1 MSSVRHFLLP
11 ALAAAAL
18 IPWIPSRA
26 AGRPDPKIISIKL
39 PDEIQWRKAEAADI
53 ATIQGDPSKP
63 GIYIQLIKWHPGHM
77 SRPHFHAEERY
88 IWVISG
94 TWWVGTGPHYDPAQT
109 YPVPAGSYVVDRP
122 GEIHWDGAKPETG
135 DCLLEIVGMG
145 PSKTTQAEQK

>member
-1 MSSVRHFLLP
+1 MPTLQRLILP
-11 ALAAAAL
+11 ALAVAAL
-18 IPWIPSRA
+18 LPVTASRA
-26 AGRPDPKIISIKL
+26 ADRPDPKLVTIKL
-39 PDEIQWRKAEAADI
+39 PDEIQWRKSEASDQ

-94 TWWVGTGPHYDPAQT
+94 TWWVGTGPHWDPNMT

-122 GEIHWDGAKPETG
+122 GEIHWDGAKAETG
-135 DCLLEIVGMG
+135 DCLLYIVGIG
-145 PSKTTQAEQK
+145 PSKTTGAEEK